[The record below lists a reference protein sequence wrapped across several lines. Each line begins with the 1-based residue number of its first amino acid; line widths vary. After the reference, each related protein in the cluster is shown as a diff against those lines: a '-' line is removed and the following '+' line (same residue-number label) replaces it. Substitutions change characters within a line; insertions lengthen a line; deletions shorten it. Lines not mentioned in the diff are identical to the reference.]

1 MYLFGDCF
9 GQVLDCLSFA
19 GASWSLWCPTQ
30 MEVKCSKQS
39 TITPEREGRGGRE
52 GGEGGRE
59 GGREGGKE
67 GGREEGREERGEG
80 EGGSSTRSIDRSC
93 AVRMEG

>member
-1 MYLFGDCF
+1 MYLFGNCF
-9 GQVLDCLSFA
+9 GQVLDCLSLA

-52 GGEGGRE
+52 GGRE
-59 GGREGGKE
+59 GGEERTRQKGGEGRKEKKRMRTKGERERGGRREKEKE
-67 GGREEGREERGEG
+67 GGRE
-80 EGGSSTRSIDRSC
+80 
-93 AVRMEG
+93 